1 MTARPDQREWW
12 PAPLADKPIAA
23 HVTLPGSKSITNR
36 ALVLAALARSP
47 SIIHRPLIARDT
59 ELMMHGLLALG
70 VGVGVGE
77 LSDDILVIPEALR
90 GPARI
95 DVGNAGTVMRFLLP
109 VAALAIGD
117 VAFDGD
123 ARSHQRPLGPVIDAL
138 SALGVVIDHGGRR
151 ALPLV
156 VHGRGVVSGDPSG
169 EPTLVEIDASAS
181 SQFVSALLLAA
192 PRFARPLVIRHFG
205 APVPSQPHVDMTV
218 EMLRDRGVHVDTT
231 RADEWRVEP
240 AHFDGF
246 ALTVEPDLSN
256 AAPFLAAAMVTAG
269 TVTVDGW
276 PARTTQPG
284 DRLRELLTAM
294 GAQSELSDDGLTLR
308 GPVTIAPID
317 VDLHDAGELAPVLAA
332 VCTRASGPSTLRGIA
347 HLRLH
352 ETDRLSALTRELTA
366 LGALVS
372 ELPDGLRIEPAPLH
386 GGPFATYD
394 DHRLATAAAVLGLV
408 VPGVTVQD
416 IATTAK
422 TLPDFVTR
430 WRMMLDG
437 GGGNDDE

>member
-1 MTARPDQREWW
+1 MTARDDPQEWW
-12 PAPLADKPIAA
+12 PAPLADRPIAA

-47 SIIHRPLIARDT
+47 SIIGRPLIARDT
-59 ELMMHGLLALG
+59 ELMMHGLHAMG

-77 LSDDILVIPEALR
+77 RSADLLVIPEELR
-90 GPARI
+90 GPARV

-109 VAALAIGD
+109 VAALATGEI
-117 VAFDGD
+117 AFDGD
-123 ARSHQRPLGPVIDAL
+123 PRSHDRPLGPVIDAL
-138 SALGVVIDHGGRR
+138 QSLDVRIDHRGRR

-156 VHGRGVVSGDPSG
+156 VHGRGIVAAGAVGVPAV
-169 EPTLVEIDASAS
+169 VEIDASAS

-192 PRFARPLVIRHFG
+192 PRFARPLVVRHVG
-205 APVPSQPHVDMTV
+205 DPVPSRPHIDMTV
-218 EMLRDRGVHVDTT
+218 EMLRDRGVVVDTT
-231 RADEWRVEP
+231 IVDEWRVEP
-240 AHFDGF
+240 TEYDGF
-246 ALTVEPDLSN
+246 DLTVEPDLSN

-276 PARTTQPG
+276 PQRTTQAG
-284 DRLRELLTAM
+284 DRLRELFSAM
-294 GAQSELSDDGLTLR
+294 GARCDLSGLGLTLT
-308 GPVTIAPID
+308 GPPTIAPID
-317 VDLHDAGELAPVLAA
+317 VDLHDTGELAPVLAA
-332 VCTRASGPSTLRGIA
+332 VCARASGPSTLRGIA

-352 ETDRLSALTRELTA
+352 ETDRLAALAHELTA

-372 ELPDGLRIEPAPLH
+372 ELPDGLRIDPAPLH
-386 GGPFATYD
+386 GAPFATYD
-394 DHRLATAAAVLGLV
+394 DHRLATAGAVLGLV

-430 WRMMLDG
+430 WRTMLDG
-437 GGGNDDE
+437 GSGSK